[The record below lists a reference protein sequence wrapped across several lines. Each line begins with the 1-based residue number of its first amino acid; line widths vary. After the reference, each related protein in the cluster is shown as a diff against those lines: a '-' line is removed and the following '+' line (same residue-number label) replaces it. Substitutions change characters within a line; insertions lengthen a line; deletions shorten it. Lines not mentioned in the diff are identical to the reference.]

1 MATDAPPTTA
11 NLYDTLAERGLV
23 SQTTDE
29 KIAQRLDSPVT
40 LYCGFDPTA
49 DSLHIGSLVPIM
61 GLAHAQRCG
70 HKPLVL
76 VGGATGLVGDPSGKT
91 EARQMLSEDDI
102 RRNADTIAAQIGRV
116 VRFDDSPSG
125 GKLVNNIDWFA
136 DITWIDVLRRI
147 GARMSV
153 NRMLSMDSVKGR
165 IDSEQGISYLEFS
178 YMLMQAYDFVHLN
191 LTEGCTVQLGGQ
203 DQWGNIVMGIE
214 LGRKLRNFA
223 VHAPGLDDPLAE
235 RIRARPES
243 LKELDGLTG
252 LTFPLVTKAD
262 GGKFGKSERGNIW
275 LDAARTS
282 PYEFYQFWRNVA
294 DADVGRFLGYF
305 TFLPM
310 SEVTELASREGAELN
325 AAKERLAY
333 EVTRLI
339 HGETEAEAARDSARK
354 AFSAT
359 ADVTG
364 ESIPHEAIAADEL
377 GDLRTLMVR
386 AGLAKSNGEAKKLI
400 QGGGVRIGDQPIS
413 DITYE
418 ITRGDITDGYVL
430 IRVGKKRMF
439 RYDVSG

>member
-23 SQTTDE
+23 SQTTDDR
-29 KIAQRLDSPVT
+29 IADRLTSPVT

-70 HKPLVL
+70 HRPLVL

-91 EARQMLSEDDI
+91 EARQMLTEDDI
-102 RRNADTIAAQIGRV
+102 RHNADAIAAQIGRV
-116 VRFDDSPSG
+116 VRFDDSPTG
-125 GKLVNNIDWFA
+125 ATLVNNIDWFA
-136 DITWIDVLRRI
+136 GITWIEVLRRI

-191 LTEGCTVQLGGQ
+191 LTQGCTVQLGGQ

-223 VHAPGLDDPLAE
+223 VQAPEIDDPLSQ
-235 RIRARPES
+235 RIKDRPES
-243 LKELDGLTG
+243 LKELDDLAG
-252 LTFPLVTKAD
+252 LTFPLVTRAD
-262 GGKFGKSERGNIW
+262 GGKFGKSEAGNVW
-275 LDAARTS
+275 LDAERTS
-282 PYEFYQFWRNVA
+282 PYDFYQFWRNAA

-310 SEVTELASREGAELN
+310 DEVNELASREGQELN
-325 AAKERLAY
+325 ASKERLAY
-333 EVTRLI
+333 EVTKLI
-339 HGETEAEAARDSARK
+339 HGEDEAERARDSARK
-354 AFSAT
+354 AFSAE
-359 ADVTG
+359 ADATG
-364 ESIPHEAIAADEL
+364 ESIPHEAVAAGEL
-377 GDLRTLMVR
+377 GDLRAMMVR

-400 QGGGVRIGDQPIS
+400 QGGGVRVGDRTID

-418 ITRGDITDGYVL
+418 VGGEDITDGYVL

-439 RYDVSG
+439 RYDVSA